1 MSFTYGAGSNPTID
15 APRFLVADTQD
26 SGHIFE
32 DEEITMAYSIDKAFV
47 FFPGSPS
54 NGYFPASYGTPSYR
68 RVAACLLDAL
78 ASNKA
83 RVAGMIK
90 ALDIQADLGKVAA
103 ALKEQANNYRTVD
116 DESATCAFIEV
127 VQDVFTWRQRVLS
140 QWLRQFAV

>member
-26 SGHIFE
+26 TGHIFE
-32 DEEITMAYSIDKAFV
+32 DEEITMAYNIDKAFV

-54 NGYFPASYGTPSYR
+54 NGYSPASYGTPSYR

-83 RVAGMIK
+83 RVAGVIK
-90 ALDIQADLGKVAA
+90 ALDIQADIKGMQA
-103 ALKEQANNYRTVD
+103 ALKAQADNYRTID

-127 VQDVFTWRQRVLS
+127 VQDTFVWRQRVFS
-140 QWLRQFAV
+140 QWMRQFAV